1 MRRVAI
7 PVVSVLIAGS
17 GILTAS
23 PAAAATIN
31 ITNANCAANSTGTPI
46 SGAPGDVINISA
58 TLTGCRNVKVSKSII
73 TSQSDVVVTANQA
86 VTVLDQTTHWNFDS
100 GVGGQLSSI
109 QITLGSGTG
118 TVTNA
123 IAVEGGTGGP
133 PPKTQW
139 NVTFGGS
146 GGGSSSSSDSISA
159 PAPIFQQFGK
169 PATGTCVEAASPSLN
184 WAGVAGGGWGESW
197 AMWMNGGRG
206 GAVCTR
212 TLTYLQTTGAWAVR

>member
-1 MRRVAI
+1 MRRVVI

-31 ITNANCAANSTGTPI
+31 ITNANCAANSTGSPI

-58 TLTGCRNVKVSKSII
+58 TLTGCRSVRVSKSII

-100 GVGGQLSSI
+100 GVGGELSGI

-118 TVTNA
+118 TVTTA
-123 IAVEGGTGGP
+123 IEVVGTGGP
-133 PPKTQW
+133 PPTTRW
-139 NVTFGGS
+139 NVTFGGG
-146 GGGSSSSSDSISA
+146 GGGSSSGSDSTSA

-169 PATGTCVEAASPSLN
+169 PAIGTCAEAASPSLN